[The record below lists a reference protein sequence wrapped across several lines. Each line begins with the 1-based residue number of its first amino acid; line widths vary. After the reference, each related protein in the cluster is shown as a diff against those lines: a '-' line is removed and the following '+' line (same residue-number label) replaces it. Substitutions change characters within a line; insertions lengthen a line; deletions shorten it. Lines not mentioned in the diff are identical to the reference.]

1 MMQEGVE
8 CCRIC
13 NTGEDT
19 AGQGRE
25 GRMFGKSR
33 GKHGWSGWSNMI
45 LSHVFL
51 QSHRGN
57 TEGGVG
63 EHRQFVRSNI
73 TFSVPALSTLQAK
86 YQDMKMD

>member
-1 MMQEGVE
+1 MMQAEVE
-8 CCRIC
+8 WCRIC

-33 GKHGWSGWSNMI
+33 GKHGWSGWSYMI

-51 QSHRGN
+51 QRHTGN
-57 TEGGVG
+57 KHGVG
-63 EHRQFVRSNI
+63 VRGTRRNTGSL
-73 TFSVPALSTLQAK
+73 SVPT
-86 YQDMKMD
+86 